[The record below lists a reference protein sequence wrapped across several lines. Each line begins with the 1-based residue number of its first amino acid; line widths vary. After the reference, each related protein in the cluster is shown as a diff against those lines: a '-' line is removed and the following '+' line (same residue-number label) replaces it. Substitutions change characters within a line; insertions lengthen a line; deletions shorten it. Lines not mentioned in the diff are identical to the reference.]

1 MSYYLDIS
9 WNRENRADL
18 ISVSVQGIRTAKIP
32 KLYQPMVLKKDK
44 RDNLP
49 NVCCVQFK
57 HNIKIALK
65 IKSTSLI
72 FEYLLLES
80 QNNNLN

>member
-1 MSYYLDIS
+1 
-9 WNRENRADL
+9 
-18 ISVSVQGIRTAKIP
+18 
-32 KLYQPMVLKKDK
+32 MVLEKDK

-57 HNIKIALK
+57 HSIKIALK

-80 QNNNLN
+80 LNNNLN